1 MLGKDVVQ
9 RLRSQLE
16 YKVKQAGKKI
26 TLAILIVGD
35 DAASHVYK
43 NRLVKLAEG
52 IGIYTDVRILPHDS
66 DDNKVIAEVKK
77 LNQNDKIDGI
87 LPMMPLPKHIDT
99 DAVAQTIAIEKDV
112 DCLNP
117 VNVGFVYMG
126 KSPWAPCT
134 PRAVMETLK
143 YYEVDLAGK
152 HVVIVGRSNVV
163 GKPLADLMLG
173 QNATVTVCHSKTK
186 NLAQMTSHADV
197 VVVAIG
203 VAEFLQ
209 PEMVKDGAI
218 IIDVGINQVGDK
230 LMGDA
235 SEKALQKA
243 SSYTPVPGGIGGV
256 STMMVMQTLLRN
268 Y

>member
-1 MLGKDVVQ
+1 MLGKEVVQ
-9 RLRSQLE
+9 SLRTELE
-16 YKVKQAGKKI
+16 AKIAKAGKKI

-52 IGIYTDVRILPHDS
+52 LGVNTDVRILPQDS
-66 DDNKVIAEVKK
+66 DDKAVIAAVEE
-77 LNQNDKIDGI
+77 LNKDENIDGI

-99 DAVAQTIAIEKDV
+99 DAVAQKIAIDKDV

-117 VNVGFVYMG
+117 INVGFVYMG

-143 YYEVDLAGK
+143 YYEVDLTGK

-163 GKPLADLMLG
+163 GKPLATLMLG

-186 NLAQMTSHADV
+186 DLAKMTSQADV

-209 PEMVKDGAI
+209 PDMIKDGAI
-218 IIDVGINQVGDK
+218 IVDVGINQVGDK
-230 LMGDA
+230 IVGDA
-235 SEKALQKA
+235 SEGALQKA

-268 Y
+268 H